1 MRRALRDNPQMSST
15 AQLIDLLGAGALLLW
30 GLRLIKTGILRGFGP
45 NLRHAIARGTGNRLK
60 AALSGLMATLALQ
73 SSTATAV
80 ITASFAERRLID
92 PRMGQAVMLG
102 ANVGTALTAAIL
114 STDVHWLASAM
125 ILVGVVTY
133 TSSRYARGRGIGS
146 ALLGLGLM
154 LLALQLLGTI
164 TEPLR
169 DSEAVQALLK
179 SLTDA
184 PVFAV
189 LLAAGLAFVASSSL
203 AAVLFVA
210 LLAQAGAVPPALV
223 IVLVGGANLGGAIPP
238 WLAVAKEGPA
248 ARRLT
253 LSNLIVRASGAA
265 AMTVLAGPLA
275 NLAGSWLPAGV
286 PLAIVAHVGFN
297 LVLLV
302 VFLPLLG
309 PVSRLAA
316 LLVRTPED
324 PNKAASYLDEKVL
337 NSAPLALAG
346 AARETLRIGDLV
358 REMLEASFRGLLK
371 DDPALET
378 VLSSLDDRIDALQQ
392 SVKLYVARLDRASL
406 DEDGNRRANEIISY
420 AINLEHIGDIIDRG
434 LGEQAVKRAQRHLAF
449 SEDGLTEITQM
460 YDKTV
465 ENLGLAQSVFLTGDP
480 QLARVLMAAKVE
492 IRRLEASSTSRHLER
507 VRALRAEALDTSTLH
522 LDIVRDLKRIN
533 AHLASVAISVLECRG
548 ELVESRVLPQG
559 QQVQAN

>member
-45 NLRHAIARGTGNRLK
+45 NLRQAIARGTGNRLK

-189 LLAAGLAFVASSSL
+189 LLAAGLAFIASSSL

-210 LLAQAGAVPPALV
+210 LLAQTGAVPPALV

-275 NLAGSWLPAGV
+275 NLAASWLPAGV

-309 PVSRLAA
+309 PVSRVAA
-316 LLVRTPED
+316 LLVRTPDD

-358 REMLEASFRGLLK
+358 REMLEASFKGLLK

-392 SVKLYVARLDRASL
+392 SVKLYVARLDRESL

-449 SEDGLTEITQM
+449 SEDGLEEITQM

-480 QLARVLMAAKVE
+480 QLARTLMAAKVE

>member
-1 MRRALRDNPQMSST
+1 
-15 AQLIDLLGAGALLLW
+15 
-30 GLRLIKTGILRGFGP
+30 
-45 NLRHAIARGTGNRLK
+45 
-60 AALSGLMATLALQ
+60 
-73 SSTATAV
+73 
-80 ITASFAERRLID
+80 
-92 PRMGQAVMLG
+92 
-102 ANVGTALTAAIL
+102 
-114 STDVHWLASAM
+114 
-125 ILVGVVTY
+125 
-133 TSSRYARGRGIGS
+133 
-146 ALLGLGLM
+146 
-154 LLALQLLGTI
+154 
-164 TEPLR
+164 
-169 DSEAVQALLK
+169 
-179 SLTDA
+179 
-184 PVFAV
+184 
-189 LLAAGLAFVASSSL
+189 
-203 AAVLFVA
+203 
-210 LLAQAGAVPPALV
+210 
-223 IVLVGGANLGGAIPP
+223 
-238 WLAVAKEGPA
+238 
-248 ARRLT
+248 
-253 LSNLIVRASGAA
+253 
-265 AMTVLAGPLA
+265 
-275 NLAGSWLPAGV
+275 
-286 PLAIVAHVGFN
+286 
-297 LVLLV
+297 
-302 VFLPLLG
+302 
-309 PVSRLAA
+309 
-316 LLVRTPED
+316 VRTPED

-434 LGEQAVKRAQRHLAF
+434 LGEQAIKRAQRHLAF
-449 SEDGLTEITQM
+449 SADGLEEITQM

-533 AHLASVAISVLECRG
+533 AHLASVAVSVLECRG

-559 QQVQAN
+559 QQVKAH

>member
-1 MRRALRDNPQMSST
+1 
-15 AQLIDLLGAGALLLW
+15 
-30 GLRLIKTGILRGFGP
+30 
-45 NLRHAIARGTGNRLK
+45 
-60 AALSGLMATLALQ
+60 
-73 SSTATAV
+73 
-80 ITASFAERRLID
+80 
-92 PRMGQAVMLG
+92 
-102 ANVGTALTAAIL
+102 
-114 STDVHWLASAM
+114 
-125 ILVGVVTY
+125 
-133 TSSRYARGRGIGS
+133 
-146 ALLGLGLM
+146 
-154 LLALQLLGTI
+154 
-164 TEPLR
+164 
-169 DSEAVQALLK
+169 
-179 SLTDA
+179 
-184 PVFAV
+184 
-189 LLAAGLAFVASSSL
+189 
-203 AAVLFVA
+203 
-210 LLAQAGAVPPALV
+210 
-223 IVLVGGANLGGAIPP
+223 
-238 WLAVAKEGPA
+238 
-248 ARRLT
+248 
-253 LSNLIVRASGAA
+253 
-265 AMTVLAGPLA
+265 
-275 NLAGSWLPAGV
+275 LPAGV

-297 LVLLV
+297 LVLMV
-302 VFLPLLG
+302 VFLPLRG

-434 LGEQAVKRAQRHLAF
+434 LGEQAIKRAQRHLAF
-449 SEDGLTEITQM
+449 SADGLEEITQM

-507 VRALRAEALDTSTLH
+507 VRALRAEALDTSTLL

-533 AHLASVAISVLECRG
+533 AHLASVAVSVLECRG

-559 QQVQAN
+559 QQVKAH

>member
-1 MRRALRDNPQMSST
+1 MSST
-15 AQLIDLLGAGALLLW
+15 VQLIDLLGAGALLLW

-45 NLRHAIARGTGNRLK
+45 SLRQTIARGTGNRIK
-60 AALSGLMATLALQ
+60 AALSGLLATLALQ

-80 ITASFAERRLID
+80 ITASFAGRSLID

-114 STDVHWLASAM
+114 ATNVHWLASAL
-125 ILVGVVTY
+125 ILIGVATY
-133 TSSRYARGRGIGS
+133 TSSRYARGRGIGR

-154 LLALQLLGTI
+154 LLALQLLGTV

-169 DSEAVQALLK
+169 DSDAVQALLK
-179 SLTDA
+179 SLADA

-189 LLAAGLAFVASSSL
+189 ILAAGLAFVASSSL
-203 AAVLFVA
+203 AAVLFIA
-210 LLAQAGAVPPALV
+210 LLAQTGAMPAALV
-223 IVLVGGANLGGAIPP
+223 IVLVGGANLGGAVPP
-238 WLAVAKEGPA
+238 WLAVAREGPA

-253 LSNLIVRASGAA
+253 LSNLIVRGTGAA
-265 AMTVLAGPLA
+265 AMTMIAGPLA
-275 NLAGSWLPAGV
+275 HFAGLVLPAQV
-286 PLAIVAHVGFN
+286 PLAIAAHVGFN
-297 LVLLV
+297 LVLLL

-316 LLVRTPED
+316 FLVRIPED
-324 PNKAASYLDEKVL
+324 SNETRSYLDENVL
-337 NSAPLALAG
+337 GSAPLALAG

-358 REMLEASFRGLLK
+358 REMLEASFKGLLK

-392 SVKLYVARLDRASL
+392 SVKLYVARLDRDAL
-406 DEDGNRRANEIISY
+406 DDDGNRRANEIISY

-434 LGEQAVKRAQRHLAF
+434 LGEQALKKSRRHLAF
-449 SEDGLTEITQM
+449 SEDGLKEITQM

-465 ENLGLAQSVFLTGDP
+465 ENLGLAQSVFLTSDP
-480 QLARVLMAAKVE
+480 QLSRVLMAAKVE
-492 IRRLEASSTSRHLER
+492 IRRLEASSTARHLER
-507 VRALRAEALDTSTLH
+507 VRALRTEAVDTSTLH

-533 AHLASVAISVLECRG
+533 AHLASVAVSVLECRG
-548 ELVESRVLPQG
+548 ELGESRVLPQG
-559 QQVQAN
+559 QQAQAR

>member
-45 NLRHAIARGTGNRLK
+45 SLRQAIARGTGNRLK
-60 AALSGLMATLALQ
+60 AALSGLMTTLALQ

-125 ILVGVVTY
+125 ILVGVVTHM
-133 TSSRYARGRGIGS
+133 SSRYARGRGMGS

-189 LLAAGLAFVASSSL
+189 LLAAGLAFAASSSL

-210 LLAQAGAVPPALV
+210 LLAQAGAVPAALV

-275 NLAGSWLPAGV
+275 NLATSWLPAGV

-297 LVLLV
+297 LVLMV

-358 REMLEASFRGLLK
+358 REMLEASFKGLLK

-378 VLSSLDDRIDALQQ
+378 ALSSLDDRIDALQQ
-392 SVKLYVARLDRASL
+392 SVKLYVARLDRESL

-434 LGEQAVKRAQRHLAF
+434 LGERAVKRAQRHLAF
-449 SEDGLTEITQM
+449 SEDGLEEITQM

-533 AHLASVAISVLECRG
+533 AHLASVAVSVLECRG